1 MKHLAVL
8 GSTGS
13 IGTQTLE
20 VVDHLGGWQVD
31 LISAHSNRKLLYEQ
45 IKKYHPIHVFITD
58 KDSYLYFQDCA
69 CEFSGSAFHYGWQDY
84 PSCLDG
90 LDCVIGAISG
100 AAGIEPTLLSLQA
113 GLRVGLANKETMV
126 EAGELVLNTMERY
139 GGSIIPVDS
148 EHSAIFQCLEEDNLM
163 GRPLSAGRKCASDA
177 VAKIILTASGGPFR
191 DLEKEAFSKV
201 TRERALAHPNWN
213 MGAKVTIDSATMMNK
228 GLEVIEAHYLF
239 NCDYDLIQVVVHP
252 ESIVH
257 SMVQFVDGA
266 VKAQLG
272 LADMR
277 LPIQL
282 ALTWPERVVSGFP
295 VLNVWEMGTLHF
307 EKPRFDVFPGIQL
320 AYQCGKKAGTAP
332 VTMNAANEVA
342 VAAFLSD
349 QIRFT
354 DIIPIVA
361 DCVERTPWEPVE
373 SLAQIHEADKQARLL
388 AQDLLKSK

>member
-13 IGTQTLE
+13 IGTQSLE
-20 VVDHLGGWQVD
+20 VVDHLADWQVD
-31 LISAHSNRKLLYEQ
+31 LLSAHRNRKLVYEQ
-45 IKKYHPIHVFITD
+45 IKKYHPAHVFITD
-58 KDSYLYFQDCA
+58 KESYLYFKDLA
-69 CEFSGSAFHYGWQDY
+69 VEFTGTAFHYGWQDY
-84 PSCLDG
+84 PSCLEG

-126 EAGELVLNTMERY
+126 EAGDLVLDTMERC
-139 GGSIIPVDS
+139 GGTIIPVDS
-148 EHSAIFQCLEEDNLM
+148 EHSAIFQCLERDGLM
-163 GRPLSAGRKCASDA
+163 GAPASAGRSCASDA

-191 DLEKEAFSKV
+191 TLEKEAFTQV
-201 TRERALAHPNWN
+201 TRERALAHPNWS

-228 GLEVIEAHYLF
+228 GLEVLEAHYLF
-239 NCDYDLIQVVVHP
+239 NCDYDRIQVVVHP

-257 SMVQFVDGA
+257 SMVQYVDGA

-282 ALTWPERVVSGFP
+282 ALTWPERAETAFP
-295 VLNVWEMGTLHF
+295 VLDVWDMGTLRF

-320 AYQCGKKAGTAP
+320 AYECGRKAGTAP
-332 VTMNAANEVA
+332 VVMNAANEVA
-342 VAAFLSD
+342 VAAFLAD

-354 DIIPIVA
+354 DIIPTVTE
-361 DCVERTPWEPVE
+361 CVERTPWQAVE
-373 SLAQIHEADKQARLL
+373 SLAHIHEADAQARDLTKSLL
-388 AQDLLKSK
+388 RSR